1 VSLILLNLLTKGIHN
16 SVFGLND
23 IKREIERLSIFVVE
37 DGSFSDELSIS
48 AVSVGESQV
57 IEVLLHEGF

>member
-1 VSLILLNLLTKGIHN
+1 VSLILLDLLTKGIHN

-48 AVSVGESQV
+48 AISVGESQV